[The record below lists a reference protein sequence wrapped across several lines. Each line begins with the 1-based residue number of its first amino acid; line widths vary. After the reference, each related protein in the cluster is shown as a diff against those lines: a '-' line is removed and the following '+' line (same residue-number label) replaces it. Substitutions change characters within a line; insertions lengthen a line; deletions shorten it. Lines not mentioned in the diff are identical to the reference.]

1 MHNIALSK
9 STIIA
14 RKCRFFSKNIDISKI
29 KWALVLKGIFSETKC
44 VCVLTYKF
52 QFSSIILTS
61 FRQDWGGGGGEGG
74 HIKCYSCLYY
84 SSIVPCSHR
93 CFQTQSLKK
102 SRRCKKKK
110 KKKISWT
117 LSRKCQE
124 FQGNLFKEHLCRAI
138 TRVSASLAI

>member
-61 FRQDWGGGGGEGG
+61 FRQDWGGGGGGG
-74 HIKCYSCLYY
+74 TLNVIPVYI
-84 SSIVPCSHR
+84 IV
-93 CFQTQSLKK
+93 L
-102 SRRCKKKK
+102 
-110 KKKISWT
+110 
-117 LSRKCQE
+117 
-124 FQGNLFKEHLCRAI
+124 
-138 TRVSASLAI
+138 

>member
-61 FRQDWGGGGGEGG
+61 FRQDGGGWGGG

-102 SRRCKKKK
+102 SRRCKKKNK
-110 KKKISWT
+110 KKSHG
-117 LSRKCQE
+117 LSPESAKSFRATFSKNTFAELLLE
-124 FQGNLFKEHLCRAI
+124 FQLL
-138 TRVSASLAI
+138 